1 MMGGKL
7 GWDEMVVVGLG
18 VAKMREIA
26 TEGNLPHK
34 LRLHRGFLSFN
45 EELITANVQALPYL
59 SDLDPILEEKKNN
72 HETYL
77 PNVHMCIYQP
87 ISVLS
92 FPSSAPSFSNPRVRC
107 KSQPTGFIIGP
118 TFHHFQLSYFP
129 PLTNGLANPDSWLRR
144 EEGP

>member
-1 MMGGKL
+1 MGWLLLVLVLRRCGKSL
-7 GWDEMVVVGLG
+7 PKVTYLTNYACTGG
-18 VAKMREIA
+18 V
-26 TEGNLPHK
+26 
-34 LRLHRGFLSFN
+34 LSFN

-59 SDLDPILEEKKNN
+59 SDLDLILEGKKNN

-77 PNVHMCIYQP
+77 PNVHICIYQTHRTYP
-87 ISVLS
+87 S
-92 FPSSAPSFSNPRVRC
+92 FLQPSFSNPRVRC

>member
-7 GWDEMVVVGLG
+7 GWDGMVVVGLG

-45 EELITANVQALPYL
+45 EELITANVQILPYL

-87 ISVLS
+87 LSVLS
-92 FPSSAPSFSNPRVRC
+92 FLPPTLLLRSARTM
-107 KSQPTGFIIGP
+107 QIPTHGFYYR
-118 TFHHFQLSYFP
+118 TYFP
-129 PLTNGLANPDSWLRR
+129 PLSAQLFSPAN
-144 EEGP
+144 

>member
-7 GWDEMVVVGLG
+7 GWDGMVVVGVG
-18 VAKMREIA
+18 VAKLREIA

-34 LRLHRGFLSFN
+34 LRLHRGVLSFN

-59 SDLDPILEEKKNN
+59 PDLDPILEEKKNN

-87 ISVLS
+87 HRSYPLLLPPLLLRSARTTQIPTHGFYYRTYFPPLS
-92 FPSSAPSFSNPRVRC
+92 A
-107 KSQPTGFIIGP
+107 
-118 TFHHFQLSYFP
+118 QLFP
-129 PLTNGLANPDSWLRR
+129 PLTNGPANPDSWLRR
-144 EEGP
+144 KEGP

>member
-1 MMGGKL
+1 MG
-7 GWDEMVVVGLG
+7 MVVVGLG

-26 TEGNLPHK
+26 TEVSHK
-34 LRLHRGFLSFN
+34 LRLRRGFLSFN

-77 PNVHMCIYQP
+77 PNVHMCIYQTHRSYP
-87 ISVLS
+87 S
-92 FPSSAPSFSNPRVRC
+92 FLQPSFSSPRVRC
-107 KSQPTGFIIGP
+107 KSQHPGFIIGP